1 MKGNACWSQ
10 DAREP
15 GFIQWHKALCH
26 TLCSL
31 LTLELLS
38 LLGFSATE
46 LCTGSFIN
54 LLFITPGFCV

>member
-1 MKGNACWSQ
+1 MQENQGLYDGIK
-10 DAREP
+10 
-15 GFIQWHKALCH
+15 LCV
-26 TLCSL
+26 SF

-46 LCTGSFIN
+46 LCTGIFIN